1 MSDMTEPDS
10 TSIGRAGNFSDQNG
24 QEAPARHTKKAKA
37 GEPGSNTN
45 SSTEDGSVYD
55 TNRKGRFRDWLSDLF
70 SDEPDDLPELMEI
83 VSHAADRDLIDTH
96 ALNII
101 FGAMHVADMHARDI
115 MIPRSGLVVVHEDQ
129 EPKDLLPLV
138 IESRHSRFPVVG
150 DDMDDVKGI
159 LHAKDL
165 LPLVLETDHQKF
177 SMRDCIRPAT
187 VVPESKRLNVLL
199 QEFRATHNHMAVVVD
214 EYGQLSGA
222 VTIEDVLEQ
231 IVGEIED
238 EHDIEDDHAIT
249 QIEPHG
255 FNVKASVA
263 IDDFNEYFGTNLS
276 EEEFDTVGGIVLHA
290 FGHLPE
296 RGEVAELQ
304 SLRFEVLNADSR
316 RLRLLRVHTPQ

>member
-1 MSDMTEPDS
+1 MSEPNGA
-10 TSIGRAGNFSDQNG
+10 SIGRASKRSDQNG
-24 QEAPARHTKKAKA
+24 QEHAQSDTKKAKA
-37 GEPGSNTN
+37 GELGSNTN
-45 SSTEDGSVYD
+45 SNAELTSAPDAT
-55 TNRKGRFRDWLSDLF
+55 RKSGLRDWLSDLF
-70 SDEPDDLPELMEI
+70 SDAPDDLPELME
-83 VSHAADRDLIDTH
+83 VVRHAAERDLIDTH

-150 DDMDDVKGI
+150 DDMDDIKGI

-165 LPLVLETDHQKF
+165 LPLVLEQDHQKF
-177 SMRDCIRPAT
+177 SMKDCIRPAT

-214 EYGQLSGA
+214 EYGQISGA

-238 EHDIEDDHAIT
+238 EHDVEDDHAIT
-249 QIEPHG
+249 QIEPNG
-255 FNVKASVA
+255 FNVKATVA
-263 IDDFNEYFGTNLS
+263 IEDFNEYFDTNLS

-296 RGEVAELQ
+296 RGETVEIE
-304 SLRFEVLNADSR
+304 SLKFEVLNADSR
-316 RLRLLRVHTPQ
+316 RLRLLRVHTSQ